1 MKVLRLLL
9 AALVVAV
16 FASACDNDF
25 NPNAEWRETMVVY
38 GLLDQDSDTTWIRVQ
53 KCFLGE
59 GDMLQMSS
67 ILDSSNYPEGELSVK
82 IVEWDAVEKTSGGLS
97 LLEKTSETGT
107 VFDFQYKLLT
117 NKREGDFHAPSQPVY
132 FCPTA
137 NLLDDSKIYELRV
150 TNLKTGMTVT
160 AETPLIGTLESNS
173 ISVNNGNLSI
183 FTFTST
189 PPRAL
194 LRWPNVA
201 RARIYQPMIRFFYNN
216 EGSDSLLHVDV
227 LCPTKEATNELQMSS
242 QINRSFFGNELSKLI
257 TDHDTPKIM
266 GDSISLYLFVGD
278 ENLRMFRSISAPP
291 TTLVQERGIYTNI
304 NGGLGIF
311 AARRLH
317 ISRTMAVPPGSGD
330 ENYRMFIK
338 NLNIGF

>member
-1 MKVLRLLL
+1 
-9 AALVVAV
+9 
-16 FASACDNDF
+16 
-25 NPNAEWRETMVVY
+25 
-38 GLLDQDSDTTWIRVQ
+38 
-53 KCFLGE
+53 
-59 GDMLQMSS
+59 
-67 ILDSSNYPEGELSVK
+67 
-82 IVEWDAVEKTSGGLS
+82 
-97 LLEKTSETGT
+97 
-107 VFDFQYKLLT
+107 
-117 NKREGDFHAPSQPVY
+117 
-132 FCPTA
+132 
-137 NLLDDSKIYELRV
+137 
-150 TNLKTGMTVT
+150 
-160 AETPLIGTLESNS
+160 
-173 ISVNNGNLSI
+173 
-183 FTFTST
+183 
-189 PPRAL
+189 
-194 LRWPNVA
+194 
-201 RARIYQPMIRFFYNN
+201 
-216 EGSDSLLHVDV
+216 
-227 LCPTKEATNELQMSS
+227 MSS